1 MFWEGVADGPSKM
14 INLEDGEKIKLLLK
28 YKQIIFDCCLFQLM
42 RLINNIS
49 SFIGSVEERQFCAGQ
64 KNGTAVIRF
73 VNGDTF
79 EFNYSDGEMDGE

>member
-1 MFWEGVADGPSKM
+1 M
-14 INLEDGEKIKLLLK
+14 I
-28 YKQIIFDCCLFQLM
+28 FFRWACS
-42 RLINNIS
+42 INNIF

>member
-1 MFWEGVADGPSKM
+1 
-14 INLEDGEKIKLLLK
+14 
-28 YKQIIFDCCLFQLM
+28 M

-79 EFNYSDGEMDGE
+79 EFSYSNGEMEGE

>member
-1 MFWEGVADGPSKM
+1 
-14 INLEDGEKIKLLLK
+14 
-28 YKQIIFDCCLFQLM
+28 M

-64 KNGTAVIRF
+64 KNGTALIRF

-79 EFNYSDGEMDGE
+79 EFSYSNGEMEGE

>member
-1 MFWEGVADGPSKM
+1 M
-14 INLEDGEKIKLLLK
+14 I
-28 YKQIIFDCCLFQLM
+28 FFRWACS
-42 RLINNIS
+42 INHIS

-79 EFNYSDGEMDGE
+79 EFNYSDGEMEGEKTNYH

>member
-1 MFWEGVADGPSKM
+1 MRKSNDCIT
-14 INLEDGEKIKLLLK
+14 INNPLSV
-28 YKQIIFDCCLFQLM
+28 FDCCLFQLM

-64 KNGTAVIRF
+64 KNGTALIRF

>member
-1 MFWEGVADGPSKM
+1 MNCVFRWE
-14 INLEDGEKIKLLLK
+14 
-28 YKQIIFDCCLFQLM
+28 C
-42 RLINNIS
+42 LINNIS

-79 EFNYSDGEMDGE
+79 EFSYSDGQMEGE

>member
-1 MFWEGVADGPSKM
+1 
-14 INLEDGEKIKLLLK
+14 
-28 YKQIIFDCCLFQLM
+28 M

-64 KNGTAVIRF
+64 KNGTALIRF

-79 EFNYSDGEMDGE
+79 EFSYSDGEMEGE

>member
-14 INLEDGEKIKLLLK
+14 INLEDGKKIKGFYN
-28 YKQIIFDCCLFQLM
+28 YKQPYVYVF
-42 RLINNIS
+42 RWESLINNSS

-79 EFNYSDGEMDGE
+79 EFSYSDGEMEGE